1 MKVLVVG
8 NGSTGV
14 SKSGAFYI
22 NNHTGYFLKDLS
34 RTHDVRFV
42 QSLTVYDH
50 NGNLQNFDLVSQRLD
65 FVVLPKKIDDDKYL
79 LNSNDINYIEIS
91 KEVLLQEKSA
101 NEAIIAADI
110 QKDDS
115 KLLEW
120 AKLQY
125 ITSTDYKLVIDA
137 TERNKEINEILNNI
151 EELS

>member
-1 MKVLVVG
+1 MK
-8 NGSTGV
+8 
-14 SKSGAFYI
+14 I
-22 NNHTGYFLKDLS
+22 I
-34 RTHDVRFV
+34 
-42 QSLTVYDH
+42 
-50 NGNLQNFDLVSQRLD
+50 
-65 FVVLPKKIDDDKYL
+65 KIDDDKYL

-125 ITSTDYKLVIDA
+125 ITSTYYKLVIDA